1 MRILSMALVGLV
13 GLGAMATA
21 ASADH
26 WHRGH
31 YRDRVYV
38 ERVSPTLGIGAAA
51 ALAIILAEQARKQ
64 ETYVEP
70 SPRREYT
77 PLK

>member
-1 MRILSMALVGLV
+1 MRILVGALVALMGI
-13 GLGAMATA
+13 GALASS

-26 WHRGH
+26 RWHGH

-38 ERVSPTLGIGAAA
+38 ERVSPTIGVGLA
-51 ALAIILAEQARKQ
+51 ALLALQLAQQAQKQ

>member
-1 MRILSMALVGLV
+1 MRILVGALVALMGI
-13 GLGAMATA
+13 GALASS
-21 ASADH
+21 ASADR
-26 WHRGH
+26 WHGH

-38 ERVSPTLGIGAAA
+38 ERVSPTIGVGLA
-51 ALAIILAEQARKQ
+51 ALLALQLAQQAQKQ

-70 SPRREYT
+70 SPRRESM

>member
-1 MRILSMALVGLV
+1 MRILVGALVALMGI
-13 GLGAMATA
+13 GALASS

-26 WHRGH
+26 RWHGH